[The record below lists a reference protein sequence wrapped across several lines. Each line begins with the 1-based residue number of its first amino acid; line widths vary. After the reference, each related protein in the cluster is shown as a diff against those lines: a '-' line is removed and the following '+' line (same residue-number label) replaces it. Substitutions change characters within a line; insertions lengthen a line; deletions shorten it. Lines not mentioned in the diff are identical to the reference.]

1 MAVAFFTVVLP
12 SPADV
17 APFRRDMR
25 LALIDNM
32 LASGDMTALR
42 RIPGMGGRGQ
52 QLIQMFDKN
61 GDGKLD
67 DTERAALI
75 EFLRGMM
82 R

>member
-1 MAVAFFTVVLP
+1 
-12 SPADV
+12 
-17 APFRRDMR
+17 
-25 LALIDNM
+25 M

-52 QLIQMFDKN
+52 QLVKMFDKN